1 MTKTRSQ
8 TDALHGDHPDS
19 TNKNDTNNQNDE
31 MKEIVKKN
39 GEMISQI
46 NRSIG
51 AMYEQLMEIKS
62 KNENNNDN
70 KSKIEETTVSPP
82 PNVDSQIE
90 NNIGK
95 VIKIQRNTTLPKKQ
109 CGPTDI
115 YQWADQIE

>member
-1 MTKTRSQ
+1 MTKTCSQ

-19 TNKNDTNNQNDE
+19 TKKNDKNNQNDE

-46 NRSIG
+46 NRSIS

-82 PNVDSQIE
+82 PSVDSQIE

-115 YQWADQIE
+115 YQ